1 MFRLRYLS
9 GPVVWGAVTG
19 GTKAPLYGAEL
30 PTISVSPTGA
40 GAPKASLV
48 QREVPPIS
56 GGGGIDAGQ

>member
-48 QREVPPIS
+48 QREGPPI
-56 GGGGIDAGQ
+56 